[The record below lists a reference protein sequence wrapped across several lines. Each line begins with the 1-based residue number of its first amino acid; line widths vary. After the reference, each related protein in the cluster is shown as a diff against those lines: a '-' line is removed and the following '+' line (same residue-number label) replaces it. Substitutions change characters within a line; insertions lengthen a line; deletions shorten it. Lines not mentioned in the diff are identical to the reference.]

1 MSIDSGD
8 ILACFTAAHLV
19 VVATLELPLLGGDS
33 RGTGIDNLPKLPQ
46 HPALGAAADAA
57 PGVGPNQNNS
67 GGRARTVATD
77 GGKCTM
83 SHAVGGGMAGLSGL
97 PPACLVSRSGLLSA
111 YSSTVSF
118 GSTTEI
124 E

>member
-1 MSIDSGD
+1 MSSDSGD
-8 ILACFTAAHLV
+8 ALACFTAAHLV

-33 RGTGIDNLPKLPQ
+33 SGTGIVNLPKLPQ

-67 GGRARTVATD
+67 GGRARTVATN

-97 PPACLVSRSGLLSA
+97 PPAFLGTSGL
-111 YSSTVSF
+111 
-118 GSTTEI
+118 GSTTEV